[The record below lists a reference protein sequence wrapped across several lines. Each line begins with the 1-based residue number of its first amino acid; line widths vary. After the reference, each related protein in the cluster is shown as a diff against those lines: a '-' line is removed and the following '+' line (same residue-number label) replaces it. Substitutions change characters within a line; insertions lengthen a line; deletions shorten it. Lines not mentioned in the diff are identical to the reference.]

1 MKWYIKDTQ
10 KRLAVAKEESE
21 ELKAKRKEALEEDK
35 RIDSAFG
42 DMRVSQRRLEAE
54 LKELQVTGSDVRTSA
69 PCSTL
74 TGCTYDTDRSHNGR
88 RSSNSC

>member
-1 MKWYIKDTQ
+1 MKWYITDTQ

-42 DMRVSQRRLEAE
+42 DMRVQRR
-54 LKELQVTGSDVRTSA
+54 Q
-69 PCSTL
+69 
-74 TGCTYDTDRSHNGR
+74 
-88 RSSNSC
+88 